1 MIPPEAMPFKSG
13 LTFTYDC
20 GEFEKS
26 LDMALDLADFAGFE
40 QRRAAARGRGKLRGF
55 GISNTIERAAAGG
68 FEAAEI
74 RFDRTGT
81 VTLLSGSITQG
92 QGHETVYKQL
102 LCDRLGIH
110 PDQVHYVQGDTEKVA
125 IGEGTGGSRSAALGG
140 SAVHLATERIVTK
153 AKTVAAAVL
162 GADAGEVSF
171 EDGLFSA
178 PRSNRRLT
186 ISEVA
191 SESLNP
197 KNLPDGMDLGLIAG
211 ATFSCKE
218 QNFPN
223 GCHICELEIDAETG
237 EVEILRYSVVDDVGT
252 VMNPLLLE
260 GQICGGIA
268 QGVGQ
273 VLMEDIRFDP
283 ASGQL
288 LTGSFMDYAM
298 PRASDLSA
306 IHCDSSPVPT
316 KTNPLGVK
324 GAGEAGNVGALP
336 AVANALADALSPLG
350 IHHIEMPATPE
361 RIWRAISRARHTR
374 ATSA

>member
-1 MIPPEAMPFKSG
+1 VI
-13 LTFTYDC
+13 
-20 GEFEKS
+20 
-26 LDMALDLADFAGFE
+26 
-40 QRRAAARGRGKLRGF
+40 AAAM
-55 GISNTIERAAAGG
+55 
-68 FEAAEI
+68 
-74 RFDRTGT
+74 
-81 VTLLSGSITQG
+81 
-92 QGHETVYKQL
+92 
-102 LCDRLGIH
+102 
-110 PDQVHYVQGDTEKVA
+110 
-125 IGEGTGGSRSAALGG
+125 LGG
-140 SAVHLATERIVTK
+140 
-153 AKTVAAAVL
+153 
-162 GADAGEVSF
+162 DPDEVRF

-178 PRSNRRLT
+178 PRSNRTLT
-186 ISEVA
+186 IGEIA
-191 SESLNP
+191 KESLDSR
-197 KNLPDGMDLGLIAG
+197 NLPEGMDLGLIAG

-252 VMNPLLLE
+252 VLNPLLLE

-306 IHCDSSPVPT
+306 IHCDSNPVPT
-316 KTNPLGVK
+316 NTNPLGVK

-336 AVANALADALSPLG
+336 AVANALVDALSPFG
-350 IHHIEMPATPE
+350 IRHIQMPATPE
-361 RIWRAISRARHTR
+361 RLWRAIREAR
-374 ATSA
+374 